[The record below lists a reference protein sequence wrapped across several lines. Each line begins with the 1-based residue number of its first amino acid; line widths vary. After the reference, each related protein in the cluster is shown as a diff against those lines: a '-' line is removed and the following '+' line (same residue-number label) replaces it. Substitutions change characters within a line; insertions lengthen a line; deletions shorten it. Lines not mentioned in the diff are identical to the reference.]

1 MGNLIS
7 TRVTDQVV
15 PCSLHL
21 HSSENQL
28 KKMTLIPEAVQ
39 DLNGKVVLVIWG
51 PGNSPQALQQ
61 LAEDLK
67 SRNTSHVVVENVDR
81 LTLSAHPKSCF
92 DLIFSNMIK
101 PYSIAHTFELL
112 SEIVRILKPNGILHA
127 NDKNSSGL
135 SSNLKLT
142 GFSNI
147 NSQEKEVLLQFSAQK
162 PNFEVGASSQLS
174 FGKTAVWSLAN
185 SLVDD
190 QVELINEDDL
200 LDDDDLLKP
209 SSESLRVC
217 GTTGKRKACK
227 DCSCGL
233 AEELSGG
240 KEVAT
245 ATTGKSSCGSCYLG
259 DAFRCASC
267 PYLGMPAFKPGEK
280 VQLSERQLNADI

>member
-1 MGNLIS
+1 MCFS
-7 TRVTDQVV
+7 F
-15 PCSLHL
+15 
-21 HSSENQL
+21 
-28 KKMTLIPEAVQ
+28 
-39 DLNGKVVLVIWG
+39 
-51 PGNSPQALQQ
+51 
-61 LAEDLK
+61 LA
-67 SRNTSHVVVENVDR
+67 
-81 LTLSAHPKSCF
+81 AHPKSCF

-209 SSESLRVC
+209 SSESLR
-217 GTTGKRKACK
+217 G
-227 DCSCGL
+227 
-233 AEELSGG
+233 
-240 KEVAT
+240 
-245 ATTGKSSCGSCYLG
+245 
-259 DAFRCASC
+259 
-267 PYLGMPAFKPGEK
+267 
-280 VQLSERQLNADI
+280 

>member
-1 MGNLIS
+1 MSAILESVQNLP
-7 TRVTDQVV
+7 DKQVLIV
-15 PCSLHL
+15 WGAD
-21 HSSENQL
+21 SSPSN
-28 KKMTLIPEAVQ
+28 
-39 DLNGKVVLVIWG
+39 
-51 PGNSPQALQQ
+51 LQQ
-61 LAEDLK
+61 LVEDIK
-67 SRNTSHVVVENVDR
+67 SRGCKNVVVENVDR
-81 LTLSAHPKSCF
+81 LIISGHPKSCF
-92 DLIFSNMIK
+92 DLVFSNITE
-101 PYSIAHTFELL
+101 PYAVSHTFELL
-112 SEIVRILKPNGILHA
+112 SEVIRILKPNGVFYA
-127 NDKNSSGL
+127 NEKNGSTL

-142 GFSNI
+142 GFSKI
-147 NSQEKEVLLQFSAQK
+147 DSKYKGEIVEFSAHK

-174 FGKTAVWSLAN
+174 FGKTAVWSLSD

-200 LDDDDLLKP
+200 LDDNDLLKP
-209 SSESLRVC
+209 TSESLKVC